1 MWERR
6 PGRIVRAI
14 AHYSWWAFRRGW
26 WFVLGFVLLSAGT
39 ASWSHVA
46 FAVFVLVWMG
56 GREAVRDWR
65 TKRNG
70 PEEEASGPLES
81 DATSS
86 ERPREALPR

>member
-1 MWERR
+1 M
-6 PGRIVRAI
+6 GRSYRYIGNGD
-14 AHYSWWAFRRGW
+14 SWATELFLV
-26 WFVLGFVLLSAGT
+26 FVLGFVLLSAGT

-46 FAVFVLVWMG
+46 FAVLVLVWMG

-70 PEEEASGPLES
+70 PEAEASGPLGS